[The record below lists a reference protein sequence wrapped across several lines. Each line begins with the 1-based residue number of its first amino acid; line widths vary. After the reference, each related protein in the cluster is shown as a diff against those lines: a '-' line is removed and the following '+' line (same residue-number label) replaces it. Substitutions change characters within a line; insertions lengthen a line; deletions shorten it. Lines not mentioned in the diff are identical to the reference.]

1 MNQNTPAARIKQK
14 ILKGS
19 AWVLIGKLLS
29 TVLGVVVNGF
39 LARMM
44 GRDAM
49 GGYFVAFSIVMI
61 GSTVS
66 ELGLNKTVVRLVA
79 AGRARA
85 KPGAVRDAV
94 RLTFLIGMLCAL
106 LLGTALA
113 LGPGQRLALDLFNSP
128 IVADAMPFVAGW
140 MVAMVLQTLVAET
153 FRGFKSFLA
162 ATLFGG
168 LIVDLFSVCVFG
180 LMWLNGSHPE
190 LSQVVLIMLGLTA
203 AAGLVGGALLM
214 GRLSGMRGR
223 GHHDPREVLG
233 ISLPL
238 LVVSLSSFFVGTGVD
253 LWVIASFEPTDQ
265 VALYG
270 AAAKLMFLVA
280 TPFIIISQVVPPIIA
295 QLYEQRRL
303 KELESALRSTATLAG
318 LPAAAVLIFMMV
330 FGSWLLE
337 LVYGKAFYAEASTVL
352 VILGFARLFA
362 VATGSCGVALTMT
375 GHQKLMMW
383 ITMFSAA
390 FSFGLELL
398 LVRPFGIVGVAT
410 ATLIAQVGQN
420 SLQLYFTHREIGI
433 WTQME
438 FSLRPVT
445 ELFGVSAKGART

>member
-1 MNQNTPAARIKQK
+1 M
-14 ILKGS
+14 
-19 AWVLIGKLLS
+19 
-29 TVLGVVVNGF
+29 LGP
-39 LARMM
+39 
-44 GRDAM
+44 DEM
-49 GGYFVAFSIVMI
+49 GGFFVALSIVMI
-61 GSTVS
+61 GSTIS

-79 AGRARA
+79 ADRARA
-85 KPGAVRDAV
+85 KPGGVRDAV
-94 RLTFLIGMLCAL
+94 RLTFLIGMLSAL
-106 LLGTALA
+106 VLGTVLA
-113 LGPGQRLALDLFNSP
+113 LGPGQALALDLFNSQA
-128 IVADAMPFVAGW
+128 VADAMPFVAGW
-140 MVAMVLQTLVAET
+140 MVAVTLEVLVAET
-153 FRGFKSFLA
+153 FRGFKNFWA
-162 ATLFGG
+162 ATLFGDL
-168 LIVDLFSVCVFG
+168 LIDIFAVAVFG
-180 LMWLNGSHPE
+180 LMWASDSEPT
-190 LSQVVLIMLGLTA
+190 LSQVVQIMLALTA
-203 AAGLVGGALLM
+203 GSSLIGALL
-214 GRLSGMRGR
+214 LSGYLRGLRGR
-223 GHHDPREVLG
+223 GHHEPREVLG

-238 LVVSLSSFFVGTGVD
+238 MVVSLSSFFVGTGVD

-270 AAAKLMFLVA
+270 SAAKLMFLVA

-330 FGSWLLE
+330 FGSWLLTA
-337 LVYGKAFYAEASTVL
+337 VYGSSFYAGAESVL

-383 ITMFSAA
+383 ITMFSAV
-390 FSFGLELL
+390 FSFGLELV
-398 LVRPFGIVGVAT
+398 LVQPFGIVGVAT

-445 ELFGVSAKGART
+445 ELFGLSAKGART